1 MVGFLQTN
9 PEQLFGIKGFIMTIP
24 TRIHRLPVNIA
35 ITTCLVC
42 LMSVSAIAD
51 DKKDLHHYSRGQII
65 YAPVYSHIYIGNR
78 ERPFLLAVTLSIRNT
93 DPVNPIM
100 VQKIAYYNSEGKL
113 LKEYLKQP
121 VTVKGLSATRFVVD
135 ESDKAGGSG
144 ASFIV
149 EWEAEKPVSP
159 PIIET
164 VMIGAQT
171 QQGISFSSRGQVI
184 KEK

>member
-1 MVGFLQTN
+1 
-9 PEQLFGIKGFIMTIP
+9 MTIP
-24 TRIHRLPVNIA
+24 TCIHRLPVNIA
-35 ITTCLVC
+35 LITCLIC

-51 DKKDLHHYSRGQII
+51 GKKDLHHSRGQVV

-93 DPVNPIM
+93 DPVNPIV

-121 VTVKGLSATRFVVD
+121 VTLEGISATRFVVD

-149 EWEAEKPVSP
+149 EWKAEKKVSP

-171 QQGISFSSRGQVI
+171 QQGISFSSRGKVI